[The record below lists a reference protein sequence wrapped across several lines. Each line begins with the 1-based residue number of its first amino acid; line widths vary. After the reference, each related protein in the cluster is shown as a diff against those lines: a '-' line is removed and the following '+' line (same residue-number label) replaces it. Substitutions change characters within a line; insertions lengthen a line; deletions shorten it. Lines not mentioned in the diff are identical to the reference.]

1 MIPKHKIDE
10 IYDATRIEEVVGDYV
25 SLKKRGANLLG
36 LCPFHGE
43 KTPSF
48 TVSPTKGIY
57 KCFGC
62 SAGGNAVS
70 FVMDLEQ
77 VSYPEA
83 LKQLAKKY
91 SIEIEEQELNPEQK
105 AALNKRESLYLLNEF
120 AQTYFEDQYKSQLG
134 ELVAQAYT
142 RDRKISKESVEKFHV
157 GFLPDV
163 KDGFAK
169 HALKQGYS
177 KELLQETGLSIFKDS
192 NVYDRFR
199 DRIIFPIHSLSGR
212 VLGFGGRILKTDK
225 KIAKYVNSPESEVYH
240 KSKVLYGIFQAKRA
254 IAKQDSCILVEGY
267 TDVISFHQSGIEHV
281 VSSSGTA
288 LTKEQVRLIKRFT
301 NNLTVIFDG
310 DSAGI
315 KAALRGIDIILEN
328 GLNVQVLALPEGE
341 DPDSFA
347 KKHSSQELKTYI
359 ETKST
364 DFINFKID
372 LFQSSGNQNLA
383 EKTKWLR
390 SIVQSIAKVPD
401 PLKRTILIQ
410 TAAPQLGLEEKV
422 LFTELDLQLRNH
434 HLEEKKEQERIAKRK
449 AREEGFL
456 PIDAQVPVPE
466 STEPTRPS
474 EQHLKLRIENQL
486 LRILLKYA
494 NETLEIEVESE
505 SETEDNQFVKLTVFE
520 FLHHEFQEEE
530 FQFQSEVHQHIYAEC
545 LELWTSESKDK
556 LVETLLRTDKPEQ
569 IKLISD
575 LLYDEHQLADWE
587 RKEIYVAE
595 EKSILNQLI
604 NQLIWRYQ
612 LENAKTFMLDIKTKI
627 ASTDENTDELFGE
640 YMAYL
645 AISQELQTRLGREV

>member
-1 MIPKHKIDE
+1 
-10 IYDATRIEEVVGDYV
+10 
-25 SLKKRGANLLG
+25 
-36 LCPFHGE
+36 
-43 KTPSF
+43 
-48 TVSPTKGIY
+48 
-57 KCFGC
+57 
-62 SAGGNAVS
+62 
-70 FVMDLEQ
+70 
-77 VSYPEA
+77 
-83 LKQLAKKY
+83 
-91 SIEIEEQELNPEQK
+91 
-105 AALNKRESLYLLNEF
+105 
-120 AQTYFEDQYKSQLG
+120 
-134 ELVAQAYT
+134 
-142 RDRKISKESVEKFHV
+142 
-157 GFLPDV
+157 
-163 KDGFAK
+163 
-169 HALKQGYS
+169 
-177 KELLQETGLSIFKDS
+177 
-192 NVYDRFR
+192 
-199 DRIIFPIHSLSGR
+199 
-212 VLGFGGRILKTDK
+212 
-225 KIAKYVNSPESEVYH
+225 
-240 KSKVLYGIFQAKRA
+240 
-254 IAKQDSCILVEGY
+254 
-267 TDVISFHQSGIEHV
+267 VISFHQSGIEHV

-347 KKHSSQELKTYI
+347 KKHSSQELKAYI

-401 PLKRTILIQ
+401 PLQRTILIQ

-530 FQFQSEVHQHIYAEC
+530 FQFQSEVHQQIYAEC

-627 ASTDENTDELFGE
+627 AATDENTDELFGE